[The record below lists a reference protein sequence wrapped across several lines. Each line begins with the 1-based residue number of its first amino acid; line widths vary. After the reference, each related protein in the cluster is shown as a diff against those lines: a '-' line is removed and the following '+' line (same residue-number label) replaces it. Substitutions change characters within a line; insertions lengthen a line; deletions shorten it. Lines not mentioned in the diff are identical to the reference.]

1 MIHPSLNV
9 IVVTRGYNLAVS
21 YLILL
26 LVEKNKVRNGVLV
39 QLQLLKPAQ
48 QAPESDIGR
57 DQGECARDTGP
68 RNHAPYHFDLTL
80 CLMNKTMLPLVG
92 EASSEKEALKCPCS

>member
-39 QLQLLKPAQ
+39 
-48 QAPESDIGR
+48 
-57 DQGECARDTGP
+57 
-68 RNHAPYHFDLTL
+68 
-80 CLMNKTMLPLVG
+80 
-92 EASSEKEALKCPCS
+92 